1 MNQRFIKIY
10 KTIIPEGKFPHRS
23 IYIFGI
29 AILAASLPLSIFT
42 TSVAEI
48 ILVANWLIERNFSE
62 KWNIIQTRKSLLLI
76 ISVYI
81 IHVIWLINTSDFN
94 YAFHDL
100 RIKLPILVL
109 PVVIGTTRALE
120 RIQLKWI
127 LVFYASAVL
136 AGTLMSAAVLFNL
149 VDYQFND
156 VRQISLFIDHIRFSL
171 LINIAIFSLLYILI
185 SREFKLMKWEYII
198 YSVVASWLML
208 FLVMLQALTGLLVF
222 MITAFLLFWINFRNI
237 KHVVIRWTFAVFM
250 ITAVLIVVSF
260 VTKSVAKF
268 YTVEEIDRDKI
279 DKLTVNGNPYNHDFS
294 KNQFENGKY
303 VWLFLCEKELQN
315 EWNKRSNIAYD
326 GKDLKGHEI
335 KYTIIRYMTSK
346 GLRKDSVGVS
356 MLTNEDIR
364 LIENGNANY
373 IYGKKLSLY
382 PKLYEVLWQIDV
394 FRRGENPSG
403 HSVTQRILYLQAGI
417 GIIKQHFLFG
427 TGTGDVRSAFSKYY
441 DETGSKLD
449 KRWRLRAHNQYVTF
463 FLTFGI
469 FGFLWIMFSLIYPP
483 FLEKKW
489 KDYFFVMFFI
499 IGFLSMLNEDTLE
512 THIGNSFFSFF
523 YALFLLGVKNR
534 PSAEVGKNET
544 EL

>member
-1 MNQRFIKIY
+1 MNPNIQRIY
-10 KTIIPEGKFPHRS
+10 KTILPDGKLPYRG

-29 AILAASLPLSIFT
+29 AVLAASLPLSIFT

-62 KWNIIQTRKSLLLI
+62 KWNILQTRKSLLLI

-81 IHVIWLINTSDFN
+81 IHVLWLINTSDFN

-100 RIKLPILVL
+100 RIKLPMLVL
-109 PVVIGTTRALE
+109 PVVIGTTRSLE
-120 RIQLKWI
+120 RIHLKWI
-127 LVFYASAVL
+127 LVFFTLAVL
-136 AGTLMSAAVLFNL
+136 VGTLSSALVLFKIIP
-149 VDYQFND
+149 YQFND
-156 VRQISLFIDHIRFSL
+156 IRQISLFVDHIRFSL
-171 LINIAIFSLLYILI
+171 LINIAIFSLLYIII
-185 SREFKLMKWEYII
+185 SGEFKLMRWEYVV
-198 YSVVASWLML
+198 YSIVAAWLAL

-222 MITAFLLFWINFRNI
+222 MITAFLLFWIYFRNI
-237 KHVVIRWTFAVFM
+237 KHIVIRWTFAVF
-250 ITAVLIVVSF
+250 IIAALLIAVSYI
-260 VTKSVAKF
+260 TKSVTKF
-268 YTVEEIDRDKI
+268 YTVEEVDRDKI
-279 DKLTVNGNPYNHDFS
+279 DKLTVNGNPYIHDFS
-294 KNQFENGKY
+294 KKNFENGKY
-303 VWLFLCEKELQN
+303 VWLFFCEKELRN
-315 EWNKRSNIAYD
+315 EWNKKSIIAYD
-326 GKDLKGHEI
+326 SIDLKGQEI
-335 KYTIIRYMTSK
+335 KFTLIRYMTSK

-356 MLTNEDIR
+356 RLTDKDVR

-382 PKLYEVLWQIDV
+382 PKIYEVLWQIDV

-403 HSVTQRILYLQAGI
+403 HSVTQRIWYLQAGI
-417 GIIKQHFLFG
+417 GIIKQHFWFG
-427 TGTGDVRSAFSKYY
+427 TGTGDVANAFSKYY

-449 KRWRLRAHNQYVTF
+449 KSWRKRAHNQYITF

-499 IGFLSMLNEDTLE
+499 IGFLSMINEDTLE

-523 YALFLLGVKNR
+523 YALFLLGVKNK
-534 PSAEVGKNET
+534 PVSEVGRSERK
-544 EL
+544 

>member
-1 MNQRFIKIY
+1 MNQRLERIY
-10 KTIIPEGKFPHRS
+10 RIIVPEGKFPHRS

-62 KWNIIQTRKSLLLI
+62 KWNIIQSRKSLLLI

-81 IHVIWLINTSDFN
+81 LHILWLINTSDFN

-100 RIKLPILVL
+100 RIKLPMLVL
-109 PVVIGTTRALE
+109 PVVIGTTRALD

-127 LVFYASAVL
+127 LVFFATAVL
-136 AGTLMSAAVLFNL
+136 AGTLMSSAVLFNI
-149 VDYQFND
+149 VEYQFND
-156 VRQISLFIDHIRFSL
+156 IRQISLFVDHIRFSL
-171 LINIAIFSLLYILI
+171 LINIAIFSLIYIII
-185 SREFKLMKWEYII
+185 SGEFRLMKWEY
-198 YSVVASWLML
+198 YVYPVVTVWLVL

-222 MITAFLLFWINFRNI
+222 MITSFLLFWITFRNI
-237 KHVVIRWTFAVFM
+237 KHVIIRWTFAVF
-250 ITAVLIVVSF
+250 IIAAVLIAVSF
-260 VTKSVAKF
+260 ITKSVAKF
-268 YTVEEIDRDKI
+268 YTVEQIDRDRI
-279 DKLTVNGNPYNHDFS
+279 DKLTANGNPYTHDFS
-294 KNQFENGKY
+294 NKQFENGKY
-303 VWLFLCEKELQN
+303 IWLFLCEKELQN
-315 EWNKRSNIAYD
+315 EWNEKSSIPYE

-346 GLRKDSVGVS
+346 GLRKDSAGVS
-356 MLTNEDIR
+356 MLTDEDIR

-382 PKLYEVLWQIDV
+382 PKIYEVLWQIDV

-417 GIIKQHFLFG
+417 GIIKQHFWFG
-427 TGTGDVRSAFSKYY
+427 TGTGDVAKTFSKYY
-441 DETGSKLD
+441 DETGSRLD
-449 KRWRLRAHNQYVTF
+449 KRWRLRAHNQYITF
-463 FLTFGI
+463 FLTFGV

-523 YALFLLGVKNR
+523 YALFLLGVKNM
-534 PSAEVGKNET
+534 PPDSADRSV
-544 EL
+544 